1 MILTK
6 MHRFILVL
14 SVFFFV
20 QCYTD
25 PFFELTVT
33 VIDSEMNPVPGAII
47 KIEVV
52 DIDNG
57 TLVEG
62 SVIDL
67 ESTTGSSGSSFFS
80 FENKAFVTARACI
93 MNPTLDT
100 QFFCKEGFIYLEADM
115 NKNLT
120 LMLESDSCLY
130 CF

>member
-33 VIDSEMNPVPGAII
+33 VIDSEMNPVPGALI

-62 SVIDL
+62 CIIDL
-67 ESTTGSSGSSFFS
+67 ESTTGSSG
-80 FENKAFVTARACI
+80 
-93 MNPTLDT
+93 
-100 QFFCKEGFIYLEADM
+100 
-115 NKNLT
+115 
-120 LMLESDSCLY
+120 
-130 CF
+130 